1 MRIIR
6 VVSSGAAKATKD
18 LGTRVTLTAK
28 NEGAYGNNIYGTV
41 TSQGATF
48 TLVVEDKNPRAILP
62 IETYTNLT
70 TDNLV
75 SETAGSKLVDVTLRG
90 NNGNQAAVNE
100 TKLSGGSDGTVADT
114 DYEAALTQAEAI
126 NAGNVL
132 FLDVNNAIR
141 NGYLKNHAAAQQDK
155 MVIVAGGENDTI
167 AQTVNAVGSL
177 RDTDG
182 RIIYAYPWVQTV
194 INGTLEFT
202 NPSAWIA
209 SVFSQIPSHVAL
221 SRVQNSQFL
230 GGATALKKN
239 LTRTEAVTLNEN
251 GILTLE
257 QDAVRGITIL
267 NAVTTQIANS
277 QNREILRRRMADF
290 LTDSIARFLDNYR
303 NAVNSVENREEV
315 KAMILEWDARLVRD
329 GILPSARDIQGGGSP
344 VNVDI
349 ESLNTDDVI
358 ASGMFKIGYKRRIY
372 SSMRYIVLQA
382 EIGTNVVVT
391 EEN

>member
-1 MRIIR
+1 MVLRSSDPNLFDEIDGIVINEQTPPSQIQGVGSNTAILVGQFQRGPKELSLPIASIGSFQEIYGRSDFPGNKQLRNKTFGRLRIIR

-230 GGATALKKN
+230 GGTTPK
-239 LTRTEAVTLNEN
+239 
-251 GILTLE
+251 TLE
-257 QDAVRGITIL
+257 APRP
-267 NAVTTQIANS
+267 N
-277 QNREILRRRMADF
+277 
-290 LTDSIARFLDNYR
+290 
-303 NAVNSVENREEV
+303 
-315 KAMILEWDARLVRD
+315 
-329 GILPSARDIQGGGSP
+329 
-344 VNVDI
+344 
-349 ESLNTDDVI
+349 
-358 ASGMFKIGYKRRIY
+358 
-372 SSMRYIVLQA
+372 
-382 EIGTNVVVT
+382 
-391 EEN
+391 